1 MNPTSIN
8 PPTYVRN
15 FCEKYSIY
23 LAGVQSKM
31 LVFSYANNVPSAIT
45 SEEEI
50 ANLRVSMGDLFDH
63 ERQIMRRR
71 LLLQKLA

>member
-1 MNPTSIN
+1 
-8 PPTYVRN
+8 
-15 FCEKYSIY
+15 
-23 LAGVQSKM
+23 M

-63 ERQIMRRR
+63 ERQIMRRL